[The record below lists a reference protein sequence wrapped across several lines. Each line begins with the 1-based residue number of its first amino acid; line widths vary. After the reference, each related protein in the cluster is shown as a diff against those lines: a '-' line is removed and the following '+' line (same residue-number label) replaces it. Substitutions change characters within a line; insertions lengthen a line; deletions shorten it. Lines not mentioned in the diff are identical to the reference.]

1 MSPAGHLASHLPMDM
16 PFCCSTALPRLPSA
30 DLGQGQGPLPHFIPV
45 VSSGLREQISQ
56 ERLMEGGWWLLVVG
70 GWGVAPGGG
79 GMGCRVAEPLH
90 PKCSSPGEATPHP
103 ADLLTFWRWQDLL
116 PPN

>member
-70 GWGVAPGGG
+70 GWGAGLQSPCIPNAVLPG
-79 GMGCRVAEPLH
+79 RPRRIL
-90 PKCSSPGEATPHP
+90 PTSSLFG
-103 ADLLTFWRWQDLL
+103 DGKTFCHQTSCLA
-116 PPN
+116 